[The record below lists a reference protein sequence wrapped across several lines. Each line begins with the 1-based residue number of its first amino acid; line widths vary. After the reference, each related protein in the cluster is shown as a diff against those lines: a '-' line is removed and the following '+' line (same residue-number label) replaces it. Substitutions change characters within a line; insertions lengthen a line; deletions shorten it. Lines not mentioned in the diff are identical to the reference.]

1 MRKTLALVFAFLFA
15 AMTFAGCATAP
26 TATTD
31 QATAAEANAAEAT
44 VDSTEPVSLTLW
56 TGYPEFD
63 AWLAQVAQAYMADHP
78 NVKIECTSYDLRDEE
93 TKLSVALPAGTA
105 ADIVLIDGTWI
116 NRYIEGGYVRK
127 APQDVADMVA
137 DRTIFSEAVASGVVV
152 NGDTYAIPTLQ
163 STTAIYYNKDVF
175 AEAGLTAA
183 DAPKSLDDVRALAQK
198 LAAFDETGTLTRSG
212 IALRIAG
219 GGSGIGEKFWL
230 WMMQE
235 GGSIVKEVS
244 EGKFVANYAN
254 DAGLATLRFYVDCLY
269 GDKTCNFDIGTDAS
283 GFEAGQTAMFV
294 REQWVIPDIAA
305 NAPDLNYGC
314 LPLWNANLFMCYNWY
329 VTTNE
334 KDTAKIAAAWDFIKF
349 MVDPENA
356 KAQAQMTGWFP
367 GRSDVDLPVDQEI
380 LDAFY
385 NPDQT
390 LYMYPLLSCND
401 ELQTKFAEKL
411 TTVGFATPAFYG
423 DDAAMMAFL
432 EECAAETNAI
442 LQENGVYGG

>member
-15 AMTFAGCATAP
+15 ALTFAGCTSAP
-26 TATTD
+26 AVTTTD
-31 QATAAEANAAEAT
+31 QAAATDTAAS
-44 VDSTEPVSLTLW
+44 STEDVTLTLW

-63 AWLAQVAQAYMADHP
+63 AWLAQVSQAYMADHP
-78 NVKIECTSYDLRDEE
+78 NVKIECTSFDLRDEE

-116 NRYIEGGYVRK
+116 NRYVEGGYVRQ

-137 DRTIFSEAVASGVVV
+137 DRNIFSEAVASGVVV
-152 NGDTYAIPTLQ
+152 NGETYAIPTLQ
-163 STTAIYYNKDVF
+163 STTAIYYNKDAF

-183 DAPKSLDDVRALAQK
+183 DAPKSLDDVRALAEK
-198 LAAFDETGTLTRSG
+198 LAKFDDTGTLTRSG

-244 EGKFVANYAN
+244 DGKFVANYAN
-254 DAGLATLRFYVDCLY
+254 EAGLDTLRFYVDCLY
-269 GDKTCNFDIGTDAS
+269 GDKTCNFDIGTDSS
-283 GFEAGQTAMFV
+283 GFESGQTAMFV

-305 NAPDLNYGC
+305 NAADLNYGC

-334 KDTAKIAAAWDFIKF
+334 KDAAKIAAAWDFIKY
-349 MVDPENA
+349 MVEPDNA
-356 KAQAQMTGWFP
+356 ALQAQMTGWFP

-401 ELQTKFAEKL
+401 ELQTKFAERL
-411 TTVGFATPAFYG
+411 TTVGFASPDFYNN
-423 DDAAMMAFL
+423 DEAMMAFL
-432 EECAAETNAI
+432 QECAEETNAI